1 MLRLF
6 AVPILVLSVPD
17 EGYSRNTLYSLK
29 FIPAFLLQW
38 YGQKKKDINT
48 DNDLQNSAQEYND
61 WEALNIGGEKI
72 PYMSCILN
80 VYFFVLIV
88 TFLPL

>member
-1 MLRLF
+1 
-6 AVPILVLSVPD
+6 LVLSVPD

-61 WEALNIGGEKI
+61 WEALERQI
-72 PYMSCILN
+72 ILASVGARKRSGLN
-80 VYFFVLIV
+80 RLSLYGF
-88 TFLPL
+88 